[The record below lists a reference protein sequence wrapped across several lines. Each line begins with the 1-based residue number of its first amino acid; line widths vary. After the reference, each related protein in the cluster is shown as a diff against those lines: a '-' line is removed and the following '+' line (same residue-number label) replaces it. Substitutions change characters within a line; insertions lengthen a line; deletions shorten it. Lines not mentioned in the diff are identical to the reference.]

1 MAPEP
6 PGFGLMAPGLQRRPG
21 ALSFLEW
28 EAAEGDGG
36 ARVTY
41 LAISIGAVLG
51 ANARFL
57 LGAWVADHLG
67 AAFPYGTLLINVSG
81 SFLIGIVLTIATER
95 VIAPAWFQPALAI
108 GFLGSYTTF
117 STFSYETL
125 SLVGAGS
132 IAAAGANIAA
142 SVAGALVG
150 VYLGTVVARL
160 V

>member
-1 MAPEP
+1 MQAG
-6 PGFGLMAPGLQRRPG
+6 GFVVFRAVDGR
-21 ALSFLEW
+21 
-28 EAAEGDGG
+28 DGG
-36 ARVTY
+36 AGVTY

-57 LGAWVADHLG
+57 LGGWVADRLG
-67 AAFPYGTLLINVSG
+67 AGFPYGTLLINVSG
-81 SFLIGIVLTIATER
+81 SFVIGIVLTLATER
-95 VIAPAWFQPALAI
+95 AILPSWVQPAVAI

-132 IAAAGANIAA
+132 TLAAGVNIAA
-142 SVAGALVG
+142 NVGGALVG

>member
-1 MAPEP
+1 M
-6 PGFGLMAPGLQRRPG
+6 
-21 ALSFLEW
+21 
-28 EAAEGDGG
+28 
-36 ARVTY
+36 TY

-51 ANARFL
+51 ANARYL
-57 LGAWVADHLG
+57 LGGLVADRLG
-67 AAFPYGTLLINVSG
+67 AAFPYGTLIINVTG
-81 SFLIGIVLTIATER
+81 SFLIGIVMTVVTER
-95 VIAPAWFQPALAI
+95 VLAPAWVRPAIAI

-125 SLVGAGS
+125 GLISSGS
-132 IAAAGANIAA
+132 VLAAGVNIGA